1 MSAAIIK
8 LEKKWEAQFLQCG
21 LVDQESR
28 LFQIRFAH
36 QLFYGRLDDSYPAN
50 FPDAFHV
57 LYLEREKYPKPDL
70 VEKVLVYLRFVGISL
85 KKSVLL
91 KHLAKRPQDY
101 ENFFNHCYYIFKTL
115 AHYGQSFEI
124 EKPFKDIGS
133 HTYFLLRI
141 AAQESEEHVQYQLLD
156 ELTLPDLYNRFSV
169 FPDGYEK
176 NEIVSKLFEQIEQ
189 SSESFFITGKA
200 GTGKSTFIQYFAS
213 KTKKRVL
220 KLAFTGIAAIN
231 VGGQTIHSFFL
242 FPLKPML
249 PQDEEIFRFKS
260 YTKKYKL
267 IQKIEAIIIDEVS
280 MLRSDILEAI
290 DFSLR
295 INGGD
300 PSKPFGGKQILFVG
314 DIFQLPPVV
323 DLNDEVEKFVFKEV
337 YRSEYFFDS
346 MAYRSLQPVYFEFQ
360 KSYRQESDLE
370 FVRLLD
376 EVRIGKVSEDSLL
389 ALNKRYYPRYEP
401 SREEFV
407 INLAATNL
415 IANGENKRRLL
426 ALPYTTFVFEAL
438 ITGDFRADK
447 YPTSRVLELKKHAQ
461 VIFIKNDPNRKYVN
475 GTIAKIDFISQD
487 LLEIRLQDGSVHKLE
502 KVTWENRKYE
512 YDPIKRRI
520 VSKTIGTFTQYPIK
534 LAWAITVHKSQGL
547 SFDKVVIDMGSGAF
561 VNGQMYTALSR
572 CRSLPGLALKQKIT
586 HTDLVMDSRV
596 TNFYLTENMIDK
608 VSKESD

>member
-1 MSAAIIK
+1 MSAAIRK
-8 LEKKWEAQFLQCG
+8 LEKKWEAQFLNCG
-21 LVDQESR
+21 LVDKETKA
-28 LFQIRFAH
+28 FQIRYAH
-36 QLFYGRLDDSYPAN
+36 QLFYGRLDDSYPKS

-57 LYLEREKYPKPDL
+57 LFLDREKYAAAEM
-70 VEKVLVYLRFVGISL
+70 VEKVIVYLRFIGISL
-85 KKSVLL
+85 KKNVLL
-91 KHLAKRPQDY
+91 KHLEKFPEDY
-101 ENFFNHCYYIFKTL
+101 EKFCTHCYYIFKTL
-115 AHYGQSFEI
+115 AHYGNSFEI
-124 EKPFKDIGS
+124 EKPFNDIGN

-141 AAQESEEHVQYQLLD
+141 AAEESEDVTQLNLLED
-156 ELTLPDLYNRFSV
+156 LALPDLYNRFSV
-169 FPDGYEK
+169 FPVGYEN
-176 NEIVSKLFEQIEQ
+176 NEIVGKLFEQIEN
-189 SSESFFITGKA
+189 SSESYFITGKA

-249 PQDEEIFRFKS
+249 PEDDEVFRFKS
-260 YTKKYKL
+260 YTKKFKL
-267 IQKIEAIIIDEVS
+267 IQSVEAIIIDEVS
-280 MLRSDILEAI
+280 MLRADILEAI
-290 DFSLR
+290 DYSLR
-295 INGGD
+295 LNGGN
-300 PSKPFGGKQILFVG
+300 PSRPFGGKQILFVG

-323 DLNDEVEKFVFKEV
+323 DLNDEVEKFLFKEV
-337 YRSEYFFDS
+337 YKSEYFFDS
-346 MAYRSLQPVYFEFQ
+346 LAYRRLQPVYFEFQ

-376 EVRIGKVSEDSLL
+376 EVRIGKVSEASLTS
-389 ALNKRYYPRYEP
+389 LNKRYYPRYEP
-401 SREEFV
+401 TREEFV

-415 IANGENKRRLL
+415 IANTENKKRLL
-426 ALPYTTFVFEAL
+426 ALPYTSFVFEAI
-438 ITGDFRADK
+438 ITGDFRQDK
-447 YPTSRVLELKKHAQ
+447 YPTSKVLELKKHAQ

-547 SFDKVVIDMGSGAF
+547 SFDKVVIDMGNGAF

-572 CRSLPGLALKQKIT
+572 CRSLNGLALKQKIT
-586 HTDLVMDSRV
+586 QTDLVMDQRV
-596 TNFYLTENMIDK
+596 LNFYLTENIIDK
-608 VSKESD
+608 VVGDD